1 MTAGPSHTEINME
14 KEMEGHSSEPLSE
27 SVTNGR
33 TDLYGFERPHDFETY
48 KDMMDAYATVL
59 SRRSQRWSKLLQ
71 EKPHVEKNMTVKRF
85 VRKGVPNEHRARI
98 WMAASGALEKLKS
111 NEGYYQSVLAA
122 EHDTKLKESIHTD
135 MHRTFPD
142 NILFKT
148 KAEYCLQHALYNV
161 LVAYGHHNKAV
172 GYCQG
177 MNFIAGYLMIIT
189 KDEEQSFWLL
199 DALLGR
205 VLPGIFL

>member
-1 MTAGPSHTEINME
+1 MQMLLSHSLAGKIRNKCLGNHCTWSE
-14 KEMEGHSSEPLSE
+14 KMDNGKTEPLSFNI
-27 SVTNGR
+27 TDDR

-71 EKPHVEKNMTVKRF
+71 ERPHVEKNMTVKRF

-98 WMAASGALEKLKS
+98 WMAASGAREKQES
-111 NEGYYQSVLAA
+111 NIGYYQSLLEA
-122 EHDTKLKESIHTD
+122 EHDTKLKETIYTD

-148 KAEYCLQHALYNV
+148 KADSCLQKALFNI

-177 MNFIAGYLMIIT
+177 MNFIADI
-189 KDEEQSFWLL
+189 SF
-199 DALLGR
+199 
-205 VLPGIFL
+205 